1 LLFIVL
7 SLGLEACPLF
17 FPPVAEHSNF
27 GSSLM
32 NLIEGMKEKLQVGS
46 FQGIGQWDFGHR
58 KKPCALATMGQ
69 E

>member
-1 LLFIVL
+1 
-7 SLGLEACPLF
+7 
-17 FPPVAEHSNF
+17 
-27 GSSLM
+27 M